1 MCAAHT
7 SEVRESAAASV
18 WTIVVAA
25 GSGTRFGAPKQ
36 FLDLGG
42 ERVLDRS
49 VRRAA
54 HHSQGVVVVLP
65 PGVDA
70 GPIPDVD
77 ATVVCVDGG
86 ESRSA
91 SVRNGL
97 AAIAADADVVLVH
110 DAARPLAS
118 DAVFERVIDA
128 VVGGAAGAVPAVPVT
143 DSIRHRVDGAVDR
156 TPLVAVQTPQAFAA
170 DRLRLAHAA
179 GGDATDDA
187 TLVEA
192 LGDAVVIV
200 DGDPRNQKLTTP
212 FDLEVAR
219 LALAEEVPS

>member
-1 MCAAHT
+1 MSAAHT
-7 SEVRESAAASV
+7 SEVSEAAAASV

-25 GSGTRFGAPKQ
+25 GSGARFGAPKQ

-49 VRRAA
+49 VATAA
-54 HHSQGVVVVLP
+54 RHSDGIVVVLP
-65 PGVDA
+65 AGVDP
-70 GPIPDVD
+70 GPMPGGHS
-77 ATVVCVDGG
+77 VVCVAGG

-97 AAIAADADVVLVH
+97 AAVAADADVVLVH

-118 DAVFERVIDA
+118 DAVFDRVIEA
-128 VVGGAAGAVPAVPVT
+128 VRGGAAGAVPAVPVT

-156 TPLVAVQTPQAFAA
+156 APLVAVQTPQAFAA
-170 DRLRLAHAA
+170 DRLRLAHASA
-179 GGDATDDA
+179 GDATDDA

-192 LGDAVVIV
+192 LGDTVVIV
-200 DGDPRNQKLTTP
+200 EGDPRNQKLTTP

-219 LALAEEVPS
+219 LALAQEVSS